1 MLSRENDI
9 NNKLWEKMNTLV
21 YNLKY
26 YNSLNKIPSTKVD
39 NLIFQIYI
47 TTHKMSCAKIYLYY
61 MPTFQL
67 EECIT
72 E

>member
-47 TTHKMSCAKIYLYY
+47 TTHKCLVQKYIYIIC
-61 MPTFQL
+61 QHSS
-67 EECIT
+67 
-72 E
+72 